1 MRQDRPVTRTWS
13 VVVPVKDATVGKSRL
28 GAYAEARPALARAL
42 ALDTLEAVA
51 ACAVVSRVVVV
62 TSDADVTAVAAR
74 TPGHEVVGDPG
85 RGLGAALDAGV
96 ARASTSGA
104 PVAILTADLPA
115 LTPHELEAA
124 LRVAEQ
130 HPLSVVADADET
142 GTTMLAATDLDALA
156 PRFGA
161 GSLAAHLS
169 QGAVLVPAG
178 RGLRRDTDLPE
189 HLATLGDAL
198 GPRTSRV
205 LAGLTVR

>member
-1 MRQDRPVTRTWS
+1 M
-13 VVVPVKDATVGKSRL
+13 GKSRL
-28 GAYAEARPALARAL
+28 SAYAEARPTLARAL

-51 ACAVVSRVVVV
+51 ACAVVGRVVVV
-62 TSDADVTAVAAR
+62 TSDAAVAAFADR
-74 TPGHEVVGDPG
+74 TAGCAVVVDPG
-85 RGLGAALDAGV
+85 RGLDAALDAGV
-96 ARASTSGA
+96 ATASTDGA

-124 LRVAEQ
+124 LRLAEE

-142 GTTMLAATDLDALA
+142 GTTLLAATDLDTLA
-156 PRFGA
+156 PRFGK

-189 HLATLGDAL
+189 HLAALGAAL